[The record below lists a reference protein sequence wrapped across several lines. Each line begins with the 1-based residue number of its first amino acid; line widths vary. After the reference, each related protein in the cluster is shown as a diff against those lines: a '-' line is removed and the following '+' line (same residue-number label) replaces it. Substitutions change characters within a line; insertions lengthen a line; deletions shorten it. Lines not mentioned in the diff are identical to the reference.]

1 MNSTQ
6 PQTEDNPPS
15 AAALEMAQKAVE
27 EFHECFWWWNPEFRP
42 KTREDVRE
50 IVLNLRKSGGRGAWA
65 RAQEIHQCH

>member
-1 MNSTQ
+1 
-6 PQTEDNPPS
+6 
-15 AAALEMAQKAVE
+15 MAQKAVE